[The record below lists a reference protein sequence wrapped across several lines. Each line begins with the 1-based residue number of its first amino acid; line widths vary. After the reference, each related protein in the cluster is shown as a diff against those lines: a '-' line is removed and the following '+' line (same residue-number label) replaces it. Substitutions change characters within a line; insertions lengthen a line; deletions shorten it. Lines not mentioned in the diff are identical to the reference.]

1 MKKVLVLCTGNSCRS
16 QIAHGF
22 LNYYTNDSVK
32 IFSAGKE
39 KQGVNMNAIKC
50 MKEIGI
56 DISTHTSNKIEE
68 YLDIDF
74 DFIITVC
81 DNAYETCPI
90 FPGNS
95 VKIHKNFK
103 DPSKILGGNYGDHFI
118 SIRDEIKDFIDQ
130 FINKYLTV

>member
-22 LNYYTNDSVK
+22 LNYYTKDSVK

-103 DPSKILGGNYGDHFI
+103 DPSKMNNGVYNAGFI
-118 SIRDEIKDFIDQ
+118 KVRDEIKDFIFQ
-130 FINKYLTV
+130 FIKSELT

>member
-22 LNYYTNDSVK
+22 LNYYTDESVS
-32 IFSAGKE
+32 IYSAGIE
-39 KQGVNMNAIKC
+39 KHGLNTNAIKS
-50 MKEIGI
+50 MNEVGI
-56 DISTHTSNKIEE
+56 DISTQTSNKLDE

-81 DNAYETCPI
+81 DNANETCPI

-95 VKIHKNFK
+95 VKVHKNFK
-103 DPSKILGGNYGDHFI
+103 DPTKVLGGEYGEHFI
-118 SIRDEIKDFIDQ
+118 STRDEIKEFIIQ
-130 FINKYLTV
+130 FVNKYLAI